1 MFDPSIG
8 QTPLLIFA
16 GGQGSR
22 MREETEFRPKPMV
35 LVGGQPMILRIM
47 KWYSKFGVN
56 NFVILLGYKG
66 DYIVKYFTE
75 TFDNVYLETSNYIIH
90 HIIITF
96 PDVVWKI
103 TLIDTGLETSTAGR
117 LLQATQYLNCEYFFC
132 TYGDA
137 ISDVDVSKQLQFFK
151 QSHLPYLVSV
161 AQQRSRFGEVQ
172 FDPKSKI
179 MFEFIEKPVLKNMV
193 NIGHFILSTEIN
205 YYLRP
210 EEMFEESVMPNLAKE
225 GNCIVYEHEGFWK
238 SIDTLRDLNEMNE
251 ILKSKTNSW
260 DLE

>member
-16 GGQGSR
+16 GGQGTR

-66 DYIVKYFTE
+66 EYIVKYFSE
-75 TFDNVYLETSNYIIH
+75 NFDNVQIKTSTESVH
-90 HIIITF
+90 HMVITF
-96 PDVVWKI
+96 PDSIWKI
-103 TLIDTGLETSTAGR
+103 TLIDTGLETPTAGR
-117 LLQATQYLNCEYFFC
+117 LLQAIKYLNCEYFFC

-137 ISDVDVSKQLQFFK
+137 ISDVNVSKQLDVFK
-151 QSHLPYLVSV
+151 KSRLPYLVTV

-172 FDPKSKI
+172 FDPQSKV

-193 NIGHFILSTEIN
+193 NIGHFILSSKIQS
-205 YYLRP
+205 YLHP
-210 EEMFEESVMPNLAKE
+210 EEMFEESAMPNLANE
-225 GNCIVYEHEGFWK
+225 GNCVVYVHEGFWK

-251 ILKSKTNSW
+251 ILRSKGNSW
-260 DLE
+260 DLS